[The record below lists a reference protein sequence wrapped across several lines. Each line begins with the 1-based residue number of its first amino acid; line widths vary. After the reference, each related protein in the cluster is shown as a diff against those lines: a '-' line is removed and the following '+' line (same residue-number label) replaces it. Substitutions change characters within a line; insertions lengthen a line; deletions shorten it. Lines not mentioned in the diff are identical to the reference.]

1 MSSSTLPEPRDTRFP
16 GLRLMM
22 LATLLALA
30 AALWYVVSHLERGD
44 QGVAWYP
51 AAAPCELH
59 RSSCQAL
66 LGNSR
71 RLSLAADA
79 PRGIRALDLL
89 PLTVTLEGVEAT
101 AVHVDFVGRD
111 MDMGLHRF
119 PLDAQD
125 NGRYEGM
132 AQVPICT
139 ESTMPWLANVVVE
152 TGDGRLG
159 SRFDFTVERRVP

>member
-1 MSSSTLPEPRDTRFP
+1 
-16 GLRLMM
+16 MM

-30 AALWYVVSHLERGD
+30 AALWYLVSHLVRGD
-44 QGVAWYP
+44 QGIAWYA

-59 RSSCQAL
+59 RSSCQAM
-66 LGNSR
+66 LGGAR

-79 PRGIRALDLL
+79 PNGIRALELL

-119 PLDAQD
+119 PLEAQD
-125 NGRYEGM
+125 DGRYEGL

-139 ESTMPWLANVVVE
+139 EATMPWLANVVVE
-152 TGDGRLG
+152 TADGRLG
-159 SRFDFTVERRVP
+159 SRFDFTVERSVP